1 MPRSNVGTPVSD
13 TVAAEAM
20 KTAAAARKIQAQR
33 RPASGT
39 RDRSTT
45 LRRRPRGGERGA
57 LTPTAYDDRCR
68 RFKMGVAPG
77 GPRPTGRG
85 LLRPAGREETPG
97 ESVKRIGRRYGSET
111 VVLSPS
117 LLMVNTPVA
126 VFAA

>member
-1 MPRSNVGTPVSD
+1 MPRSNVGTPVTD

-33 RPASGT
+33 RPVSGT
-39 RDRSTT
+39 RDGSTT
-45 LRRRPRGGERGA
+45 PRRRPRGGESW
-57 LTPTAYDDRCR
+57 R
-68 RFKMGVAPG
+68 RFKMGIVPG

-85 LLRPAGREETPG
+85 LLRPVGRGDTPG

-111 VVLSPS
+111 VVPSPS